1 MKKDLLV
8 VVIIVLTPFA
18 AWIIGA
24 IDLHLVSKI
33 LIGNAILLLVI
44 GLLSRFGRP
53 VPQGDVSYFYPIN
66 TTPHAVVLGLIALV
80 VGFILI
86 WLF

>member
-1 MKKDLLV
+1 MKKDLLAV
-8 VVIIVLTPFA
+8 AIILTAPFV
-18 AWIIGA
+18 AWIFGA
-24 IDLHLVSKI
+24 IELDHVGTI
-33 LIGNAILLLVI
+33 LIGIAVLFVVI

-53 VPQGDVSYFYPIN
+53 VPRGDVSYFYPIN
-66 TTPHAVVLGLIALV
+66 TTSHMVVLSMIALV